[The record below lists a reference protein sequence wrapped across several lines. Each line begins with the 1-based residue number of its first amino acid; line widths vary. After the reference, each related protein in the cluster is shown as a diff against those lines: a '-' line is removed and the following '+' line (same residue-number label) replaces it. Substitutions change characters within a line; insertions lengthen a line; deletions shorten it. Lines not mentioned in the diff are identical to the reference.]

1 MFFFVGRQSQSGHF
15 TGQLST
21 IDAKSEL
28 PVPLKIQWVLF
39 NLQVGLNP
47 LVCFGFWTLIV
58 PFDKNLDRNLNVVS
72 YHAHLI
78 NGLIV
83 IVDLFL
89 VAIPV
94 HLAHIYMTY

>member
-1 MFFFVGRQSQSGHF
+1 M
-15 TGQLST
+15 
-21 IDAKSEL
+21 
-28 PVPLKIQWVLF
+28 
-39 NLQVGLNP
+39 
-47 LVCFGFWTLIV
+47 CFGFWTLIV

-94 HLAHIYMTY
+94 HLAHIYMTYWFSAAYVTFSVIFWQSGLDPYPIYGFLNYESKITN